1 MPSSND
7 TTSETILSYDELS
20 RILVDPDTLYR
31 VSRTFAS
38 HPTSSATLRYY
49 RFLSLS
55 IDRLELDLERHRLE
69 QQSIFTHLMDSGTFR
84 MKIHPI
90 IQEYRRRPG
99 FHPYGRSSTSPT
111 PPSFHNRVNTDTSPT
126 QRISTSDID
135 EEINRL
141 GSMTNIV
148 FEDEE
153 PGHQNGVSGVVQ
165 EAPGSKSNPII
176 VRDDKDVCARCNQ
189 EGHQQEDCGT
199 PMRSFQHCPICAW
212 TKQKS
217 CTHIDVSPAWLK
229 ELKANFEKRNH

>member
-1 MPSSND
+1 MLYLVSN
-7 TTSETILSYDELS
+7 
-20 RILVDPDTLYR
+20 
-31 VSRTFAS
+31 TFAS

-55 IDRLELDLERHRLE
+55 IDQLELDLERHRLE
-69 QQSIFTHLMDSGTFR
+69 QQAIFTHLMDSGTFR
-84 MKIHPI
+84 MKIHPTV
-90 IQEYRRRPG
+90 QEYRRRPS
-99 FHPYGRSSTSPT
+99 FHPYRRSSIPPT

-126 QRISTSDID
+126 QISTSHHIDIN
-135 EEINRL
+135 EEVNRL

-153 PGHQNGVSGVVQ
+153 PGQQNGVEVVVLGAQ
-165 EAPGSKSNPII
+165 APGSKSNPII
-176 VRDDKDVCARCNQ
+176 IRDDKDVCARCNQ
-189 EGHQQEDCGT
+189 EGHHQEDCGT
-199 PMRSFQHCPICAW
+199 PMRTFQHCSICAW